1 MGKTVQTMS
10 HFIFLGSKITAGGD
24 CSHGIKRR
32 LLIGRKAMTNLDSIL
47 TAETLLCQQRST
59 QSYGFSSGHVWI
71 WELDYKASWVP
82 KNWHFWIVV
91 LEKTLESPLDC
102 KEIKPVNPQGNQ
114 PWIFIGRTD
123 AEAEAPILWPP
134 DTKNWLAGK
143 DPDAGKDWRQKEK
156 TTTGG
161 RWLDQWLDH
170 WLDGHEFE
178 QAPGVGYG
186 QGCLV
191 CCSPWGCKELGM
203 TEWLNWTK
211 MGEWQ
216 QTLEIKETLQA
227 IIKLSTNSSAF
238 CLHNVTILNKIID

>member
-1 MGKTVQTMS
+1 M
-10 HFIFLGSKITAGGD
+10 
-24 CSHGIKRR
+24 
-32 LLIGRKAMTNLDSIL
+32 
-47 TAETLLCQQRST
+47 
-59 QSYGFSSGHVWI
+59 
-71 WELDYKASWVP
+71 
-82 KNWHFWIVV
+82 V
-91 LEKTLESPLDC
+91 LEKTLESSLDC
-102 KEIKPVNPQGNQ
+102 KEIKLVNPKRNQ
-114 PWIFIGRTD
+114 SWIFIGRTD

-238 CLHNVTILNKIID
+238 CLHNVTILNNIID